1 MVTLD
6 PTMGSGF
13 WKNMPLGGNRIRNV
27 PTLQGLA
34 SSYVTHAPVDVRTI
48 LLVLPTVQLSVIPPK
63 IKSQQTME
71 MRETAPYA
79 LGATEGRLLLAEEK
93 EKKK

>member
-1 MVTLD
+1 MLTLD
-6 PTMGSGF
+6 PTMGSGIS
-13 WKNMPLGGNRIRNV
+13 KNMPLGGLGIRNV
-27 PTLQGLA
+27 PKFNGLP
-34 SSYVTHAPVDVRTI
+34 SSYVTNAPVDVRTGLI
-48 LLVLPTVQLSVIPPK
+48 VLPTVQLSVIPPK